1 MGCVDGVSEGTAMG
15 VLVKTIVGVLVGN
28 AGGLVA
34 VWVTTGAVIVGSSSL
49 IAVFVGAADSDDM
62 ASE

>member
-1 MGCVDGVSEGTAMG
+1 MG

-34 VWVTTGAVIVGSSSL
+34 VWVATGAVIVGSSSL